1 MERSEIFL
9 AAQFDRNMK
18 DQNGGL
24 RRSGRVGEDGLYSG
38 RVREGL
44 RRRQLDD
51 DKSDDKQ
58 PGNQQSDKEQ
68 QPRTRMVDVTR
79 KWGPS

>member
-1 MERSEIFL
+1 MEGSEIFL
-9 AAQFDRNMK
+9 AALFDWNLK

-24 RRSGRVGEDGLYSG
+24 QWNGRVGEDGLHSG

-58 PGNQQSDKEQ
+58 PDNQQSDKEQ
-68 QPRTRMVDVTR
+68 QRQTFLRML
-79 KWGPS
+79 SL